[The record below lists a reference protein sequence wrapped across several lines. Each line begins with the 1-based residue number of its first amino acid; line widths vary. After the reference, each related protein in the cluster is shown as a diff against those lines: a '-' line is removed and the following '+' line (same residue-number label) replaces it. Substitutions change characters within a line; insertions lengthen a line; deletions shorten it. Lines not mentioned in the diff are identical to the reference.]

1 MTIDTDNTTNLST
14 VDTLVVDIRRMIL
27 TGRLVPGQR
36 FALRTL
42 ASELGVSFIPVREA
56 LRSLE
61 SQGLVISRPGR
72 SSVVAPLDPEDL
84 RSIYRIRLRLEPE
97 IAFRSCE
104 LLTPEDFDRLNE
116 LIIQFSDPTK
126 GIDEIY
132 DAHHDFHL
140 QLLRPAASDWDLRI
154 LENLWHAAERYV
166 RLAFAERDFTP
177 GEHQR
182 RECSHRQ
189 LLEPFRSGDPDR
201 AAYALREHLQ
211 ANERLAEQ
219 SLTKLSGD
227 QAPARG
233 AKKFAVATD

>member
-1 MTIDTDNTTNLST
+1 MTTETETTSSLST
-14 VDTLVVDIRRMIL
+14 VDHLVVEIRRMIL

-36 FALRTL
+36 FSLRTL

-61 SQGLVISRPGR
+61 SQGLVFSRPGR
-72 SSVVAPLDPEDL
+72 SSVVAPLDPDDL

-104 LLTPEDFDRLNE
+104 LLTPDDFDRLNE
-116 LIIQFSDPTK
+116 LITQFSDESK
-126 GIDEIY
+126 GIDDVY

-140 QLLRPAASDWDLRI
+140 ELLRPAASDWDLRI

-189 LLEPFRSGDPDR
+189 LLEPFRAQDPDR
-201 AAYALREHLQ
+201 AAHALREHLL

-219 SLTKLSGD
+219 SLAKMGAD
-227 QAPARG
+227 AVPA
-233 AKKFAVATD
+233 T